1 MQTHWRPHFNT
12 EQADHRG
19 RCSLGEARGCV
30 SSPPG
35 FWKPSLI
42 WYKNRSVEE
51 VPCER
56 RRSGGRKLEGFS
68 KEPCPGPTHSS
79 SLSAGPSKSDFNLTS
94 NQKQNKHRKRQTLIL
109 TSLSSITYL
118 CSFAL
123 VTDTVVTSQ
132 TSSYVLPVFL
142 MTQLT
147 KIHLLTYCNLSL
159 KLLQHSERN
168 AWLSYGTVSIFS
180 LLLLKIDFSPYNIF
194 CLLFRLPLPLPVPPH
209 LTSSRLDP
217 LPFCLSL
224 GNRKTSKG

>member
-12 EQADHRG
+12 EQTDHRG

-132 TSSYVLPVFL
+132 ASSYVLPVFL

-147 KIHLLTYCNLSL
+147 KIHLLTYYNLSL

-168 AWLSYGTVSIFS
+168 AWLSYGTVSIFFSSFIEKRLFPIQHILFTVPPPSTSPSSSSSHLLPSGSTSFLS
-180 LLLLKIDFSPYNIF
+180 LL
-194 CLLFRLPLPLPVPPH
+194 
-209 LTSSRLDP
+209 
-217 LPFCLSL
+217 
-224 GNRKTSKG
+224 RKQKDI